1 MKSDHRM
8 RLTIKN
14 KILVLAVASVSVP
27 VLVIMLLLINFRSG
41 SAENSYK
48 QINELATDNIRQ
60 ATQDVYSMLKITDD
74 FMQDRL
80 ARNMKL
86 LDTYLASKG
95 RFSLGNEYYSWT
107 ANISG
112 TTEKKVVEIPKF
124 MIGNVWLGSNQKLSV
139 PTEFVDAFKKS
150 SGADLVIYQRL
161 NESGD
166 MIAVASSISADN
178 LNRYTGT
185 IISSF
190 FDGVSDPVIQEI
202 IKGKEK
208 RGILYTEK
216 GFYFT
221 GFRPIVS
228 ESGTIIGM
236 IGVAEDLVSQT
247 LIDDKILSSK
257 IGSSGYVA
265 IVAGDGSH
273 RGSYVLS
280 EDGARNGEK
289 IIDLINTEGKRPV
302 REMLDLVKGQPQ
314 EEVFLYHYTWRNIEN
329 DTESKK
335 IAACLYY
342 KDWDW
347 LIVTNVTEK
356 EHFAPLTAIKDE
368 FSSLITLLLIASF
381 VILILAAGISSW
393 ASRKISTPIQAIIR
407 MTELIAQGKFELAAR
422 VIRQQQ
428 IGGTS
433 RLRRVVDSED
443 EISDLLIRLENMIHR
458 LEQLLLLVEQ
468 QRGDIT
474 KSTTGINGSART
486 LEATVSEQAASIR
499 EVTSTTK
506 IIAQTSD
513 NLLSTIENALKSV
526 VRQTADKASS
536 AHEDISLMAEAVHS
550 LKGAAESITAK
561 LSTINERAN
570 KISDIVVTIDKISD
584 QTNLLSLNA
593 AIEAE
598 KAGEFGKGFSVV
610 AREISRLA
618 DQTSVAT
625 GDIERMIS
633 EMQSSVASGV
643 MEMDK
648 FNEEVKRNSSIIG
661 TLGER
666 ISEITEHAEELRPH
680 FESIREGMSTQTESA
695 FQISEAMQQLTV
707 AAEQTKESLEE
718 FKDITKHLDESTLG
732 LQATVTQF
740 RSGD

>member
-1 MKSDHRM
+1 MKSNHRM

-27 VLVIMLLLINFRSG
+27 ILVIMLLLLNFRNG
-41 SAENSYK
+41 SAEISYNR
-48 QINELATDNIRQ
+48 INELATDNIRQ
-60 ATQDVYSMLKITDD
+60 VTQDVYALLKISDD
-74 FMQDRL
+74 FLKDRL
-80 ARNMKL
+80 SNNMKF
-86 LDTYLASKG
+86 LDSYLASKG
-95 RFSLGNEYYSWT
+95 NFSNSGEYYSWT
-107 ANISG
+107 TTITG
-112 TTEKKVVEIPKF
+112 TNEKKNVEIPKF
-124 MIGNVWLGSNQKLSV
+124 LLGGTWLGSNQKLSV
-139 PTEFVDAFKKS
+139 PMDLVDGFKRS
-150 SGADLVIYQRL
+150 SGADLVIFQRI

-166 MIAVASSISADN
+166 MLAVASSIPQDK
-178 LNRYTGT
+178 LNRSTGT
-185 IISSF
+185 VILSF
-190 FDGVSDPVIQEI
+190 NDGISDPIIQEI
-202 IKGKEK
+202 LMGKEK
-208 RGILYTEK
+208 RGILYTDK
-216 GFYFT
+216 GFYFS
-221 GFRPIVS
+221 GFRPIKS
-228 ESGTIIGM
+228 DDGNIIGM
-236 IGVAEDLVSQT
+236 IAVAEDLVSKT
-247 LIDDKILSSK
+247 VIDDKIVSNK

-265 IVAGDGSH
+265 IVAGDGSN
-273 RGSYVLS
+273 RGSYVIS
-280 EDGARNGEK
+280 EDGRRNGES
-289 IIDLINTEGKRPV
+289 IIDIVNSEGKRPV
-302 REMLDLVKGQPQ
+302 KEMLNLVKERPQ
-314 EEVFLYHYTWRNIEN
+314 EEVFFYSYSWRNIEN
-329 DTESKK
+329 DTENKK

-342 KDWDW
+342 KDWNW
-347 LIVTNVTEK
+347 LIITNVTEK
-356 EHFAPLTAIKDE
+356 EHYAPLMSIKED
-368 FSSLITLLLIASF
+368 FNSLISLLLVASA
-381 VILILAAGISSW
+381 VILVFAAIISIW
-393 ASRKISTPIQAIIR
+393 ASRKISNPIQAIIR
-407 MTELIAQGKFELAAR
+407 MTELVLQGKLELATR
-422 VIRQQQ
+422 VIKQQH
-428 IGGTS
+428 TNSNS
-433 RLRRVVDSED
+433 RFKRVIDVED
-443 EISDLLIRLENMIHR
+443 EISDLLIRLESMISR
-458 LEQLLLLVEQ
+458 LEQLLLMVEQ
-468 QRGDIT
+468 QRSDIT

-499 EVTSTTK
+499 EVTSTTR

-513 NLLSTIENALKSV
+513 HLLNTIDNALKKV
-526 VRQTADKASS
+526 VRKTADKASS

-633 EMQSSVASGV
+633 EMQSSVSSGV

-648 FNEEVKRNSSIIG
+648 FNEEVKRNSSIIA

-707 AAEQTKESLEE
+707 AAEQTKELLDE
-718 FKDITKHLDESTLG
+718 FKEITKHLDDSTLG
-732 LQATVTQF
+732 LQSTVTQF